1 MYSAFVTAAL
11 TAAVSTVVGS
21 AVSAVIASLIARKKS
36 KKAIDEVTTARYI
49 AIENGLQSI
58 LRAEIIRQH
67 DKHTERGYCP
77 LYAKEAMVKV
87 YDAYHALGGNGMMTR
102 FYNEIIALPEEPQRR
117 INYESK
123 RRNHCENRCA
133 GGIAAECT
141 LECLWQEPASVQR

>member
-1 MYSAFVTAAL
+1 MRQSAGSGRRTGQRSMRCKGVRPMYSAFVTAAL

-36 KKAIDEVTTARYI
+36 KKAIDEVNSARYA
-49 AIENGLQSI
+49 AIENGLQSM

-67 DKHTERGYCP
+67 DKHTERRYCP

-102 FYNEIIALPEEPQRR
+102 FYNEIIALPEEPQK
-117 INYESK
+117 ED
-123 RRNHCENRCA
+123 
-133 GGIAAECT
+133 
-141 LECLWQEPASVQR
+141 

>member
-1 MYSAFVTAAL
+1 MSTHRSAGSGLRTVRRLTPCKGVRPMYNAFLTAAL

-36 KKAIDEVTTARYI
+36 KKAIDEVNSARYA
-49 AIENGLQSI
+49 AIENGLQSM

-67 DKHTERGYCP
+67 DKHTERRYCP

-102 FYNEIIALPEEPQRR
+102 FYNEIIALPEEPQQK
-117 INYESK
+117 ED
-123 RRNHCENRCA
+123 
-133 GGIAAECT
+133 
-141 LECLWQEPASVQR
+141 

>member
-58 LRAEIIRQH
+58 CAPRSYGSTTSTQSGATAPCTPR
-67 DKHTERGYCP
+67 KPWSRCMTHTTP
-77 LYAKEAMVKV
+77 WAAMV
-87 YDAYHALGGNGMMTR
+87 
-102 FYNEIIALPEEPQRR
+102 
-117 INYESK
+117 
-123 RRNHCENRCA
+123 
-133 GGIAAECT
+133 
-141 LECLWQEPASVQR
+141 

>member
-58 LRAEIIRQH
+58 LRAEIIR
-67 DKHTERGYCP
+67 
-77 LYAKEAMVKV
+77 
-87 YDAYHALGGNGMMTR
+87 
-102 FYNEIIALPEEPQRR
+102 
-117 INYESK
+117 
-123 RRNHCENRCA
+123 
-133 GGIAAECT
+133 
-141 LECLWQEPASVQR
+141 

>member
-1 MYSAFVTAAL
+1 MYNAFLTAAL

-36 KKAIDEVTTARYI
+36 KKATDEVTTARYI

-67 DKHTERGYCP
+67 DKHTERRYCP

-102 FYNEIIALPEEPQRR
+102 FYNEIIALPEEPKQK
-117 INYESK
+117 ED
-123 RRNHCENRCA
+123 
-133 GGIAAECT
+133 
-141 LECLWQEPASVQR
+141 

>member
-21 AVSAVIASLIARKKS
+21 AVSAVIASLIAKKKS
-36 KKAIDEVTTARYI
+36 KKVMDEVTTARYI

-67 DKHTERGYCP
+67 EKHTERHYCP

-102 FYNEIIALPEEPQRR
+102 FYNEIIALPEEPQK
-117 INYESK
+117 ED
-123 RRNHCENRCA
+123 
-133 GGIAAECT
+133 
-141 LECLWQEPASVQR
+141 

>member
-1 MYSAFVTAAL
+1 MYDAFLTAAL

-102 FYNEIIALPEEPQRR
+102 FYNEIIALPEEPQK
-117 INYESK
+117 ED
-123 RRNHCENRCA
+123 
-133 GGIAAECT
+133 
-141 LECLWQEPASVQR
+141 

>member
-11 TAAVSTVVGS
+11 TA

-102 FYNEIIALPEEPQRR
+102 FYNEIIALPEEPQK
-117 INYESK
+117 ED
-123 RRNHCENRCA
+123 
-133 GGIAAECT
+133 
-141 LECLWQEPASVQR
+141 

>member
-21 AVSAVIASLIARKKS
+21 AVSAVIAKKKS
-36 KKAIDEVTTARYI
+36 KKAMDEVTTARYI

-67 DKHTERGYCP
+67 EKHTERHYCP

-87 YDAYHALGGNGMMTR
+87 YDAYHALGGNGMMTK
-102 FYNEIIALPEEPQRR
+102 FYNEIIALPEEPQQK
-117 INYESK
+117 ED
-123 RRNHCENRCA
+123 
-133 GGIAAECT
+133 
-141 LECLWQEPASVQR
+141 

>member
-77 LYAKEAMVKV
+77 CTPRKPWSRCMTHTTPWAAMV
-87 YDAYHALGGNGMMTR
+87 
-102 FYNEIIALPEEPQRR
+102 
-117 INYESK
+117 
-123 RRNHCENRCA
+123 
-133 GGIAAECT
+133 
-141 LECLWQEPASVQR
+141 

>member
-1 MYSAFVTAAL
+1 MYNAFVTAAL

-36 KKAIDEVTTARYI
+36 KKQEDEVNSVRYI
-49 AIENGLQSI
+49 SIENGLQSI

-67 DKHTERGYCP
+67 DKHTDRGFCP

-102 FYNEIIALPEEPQRR
+102 FYNEIIALPEEQK
-117 INYESK
+117 ED
-123 RRNHCENRCA
+123 
-133 GGIAAECT
+133 
-141 LECLWQEPASVQR
+141 

>member
-1 MYSAFVTAAL
+1 MHNAFLTAAL

-36 KKAIDEVTTARYI
+36 KKQEDEVNSARYI

-67 DKHTERGYCP
+67 DKHTEQGYCP

-102 FYNEIIALPEEPQRR
+102 FYNEIIALPEELQK
-117 INYESK
+117 ED
-123 RRNHCENRCA
+123 
-133 GGIAAECT
+133 
-141 LECLWQEPASVQR
+141 